1 MAAKRHR
8 ILLLNPPGDQRYIR
22 DYYCS
27 HISKARYIW
36 HPYDLF
42 VQSGILGERHDLVAL
57 DANIDNWTFEQAAAR
72 LAKLDFDTVLMLT
85 GQVSWINDFRFAE
98 QHLAGKTLVASGDV
112 TIANGRDLLERF
124 PFLEATLQDFTQ
136 PAILDYLDR
145 KDAAGGHAVPDG
157 DPIPGLLYRSAAG
170 EMIEG
175 PVYPAYGRF
184 AHPPP
189 RYELF
194 PWRSY
199 RVPHA
204 RKLPFASMMTDFGCP
219 YHCSFCI
226 TGNFGY
232 RMRDLGNVAEEL
244 AYIRSIG
251 IEDIWF
257 KDVVFG
263 VNKRH
268 YGDLLDLLL
277 SQPKKFRWA
286 TLSRVDIVTEELL
299 EKMARAGCHTIQF
312 GVESADEKILE
323 SIEKGISPERVKEVF
338 GLCRKLGIRTLAH
351 FILGLPGETLDSARR
366 TIEMAL
372 EIDPDFASF
381 NVASPRLGTA
391 LREEALEKGYIPNRL
406 TELDNSISF
415 PTMDLGTLSKQE
427 VWALRSEAIRRF
439 YLRPSYLWRRLS
451 GVRSGRELG
460 NSLVEGFNLIRNA
473 FRPGVDPAEMVEV

>member
-1 MAAKRHR
+1 MAKRHR

-42 VQSGILGERHDLVAL
+42 VQSGILGEKHDLAAL
-57 DANIDNWTFEQAAAR
+57 DANIDNLSFERASR
-72 LAKLDFDTVLMLT
+72 ELAKLDFDTVLMLT
-85 GQVSWINDFRFAE
+85 GQVSWKNDFNFAS
-98 QHLAGKTLVASGDV
+98 QFLQGKTLIASGDV
-112 TIANGRDLLERF
+112 TIANGQDLLDRY

-136 PAILDYLDR
+136 SAINEYLER
-145 KDAAGGHAVPDG
+145 KDDSGGGLLSSG
-157 DPIPGLLYRSAAG
+157 DPIPGLLYRNSSG
-170 EMIEG
+170 EMIDG
-175 PVYPAYGRF
+175 PAYPSYGQF
-184 AHPPP
+184 KHPVP
-189 RYELF
+189 RYDLF
-194 PWRSY
+194 PWRRY

-204 RKLPFASMMTDFGCP
+204 RKIPFASMMTDFGCP

-232 RMRDLGNVAEEL
+232 RLRDLDNVAEEL
-244 AYIRSIG
+244 HYIASLG

-268 YGDLLDLLL
+268 YFSLLDLLIAF
-277 SQPKKFRWA
+277 PHRFRWA

-299 EKMARAGCHTIQF
+299 EKMAQAGCHTIQF

-338 GLCRKLGIRTLAH
+338 SLCRKLGIRTLAH
-351 FILGLPGETLDSARR
+351 FILGLPGETLSSARR
-366 TIEMAL
+366 TIDFAL

-391 LREEALEKGYIPNRL
+391 LREEALEKGYIPDEL

-415 PTMDLGTLSKQE
+415 PTMELGTLAKE
-427 VWALRSEAIRRF
+427 DVWALRREAIHRF
-439 YLRPSYLWRRLS
+439 YLRPNYLWRRLV
-451 GVRSGRELG
+451 GVRSMRELA
-460 NSLVEGFNLIRNA
+460 NSVYEGANLLKNA
-473 FRPGVDPAEMVEV
+473 VRPGIDPAEMVEV